1 MDNQENKIQNNDAE
15 NESIMNSSIS
25 LHEVRQA
32 MKLRN
37 GKSTGYDEIL
47 AEVLCYDLCLV
58 FLNNFSASVLKDVLC
73 HHNEVSRSSTPYRNQ
88 TVQTIAIL
96 PDIVALLRALH

>member
-1 MDNQENKIQNNDAE
+1 MDNQENRTQNNDAE

-32 MKLRN
+32 ARKLRK

-47 AEVLCYDLCLV
+47 AEVLCYMIRV
-58 FLNNFSASVLKDVLC
+58 
-73 HHNEVSRSSTPYRNQ
+73 
-88 TVQTIAIL
+88 
-96 PDIVALLRALH
+96 